1 MVPKMD
7 DLVIYESGRRSELSV
22 FPWKLLM
29 VFDSY
34 APALAAGEQ
43 LAREQHVD
51 LWHTPDLAG
60 FARLRQYRK

>member
-1 MVPKMD
+1 MVPNLG
-7 DLVIYESGRRSELSV
+7 DLVIYEDGRRSELSV

-29 VFDSY
+29 VFESY

-43 LAREQHVD
+43 LAKEQRVD

-60 FARLRQYRK
+60 FARLRRHRE